1 MIKKGL
7 FFGSFDPIHNGH
19 IKIVDFFI
27 RKKILS
33 EITFVVTPQNPF
45 KTENKNYNFEKR
57 YEAVRIAIKNNPKIK
72 ISDIELKLTTP
83 NYTCDTLKFLRH
95 QNPEIEYIFLMGSDL
110 LMNFEKWKNY
120 RDILD
125 HHNLYIYPRNN
136 KESIPE
142 KFKLNKKINLFK
154 APMMEISSTII
165 REKYKKGESV
175 KHLVPSLVLKFI
187 EKNNLYEF

>member
-1 MIKKGL
+1 M
-7 FFGSFDPIHNGH
+7 H
-19 IKIVDFFI
+19 I
-27 RKKILS
+27 
-33 EITFVVTPQNPF
+33 
-45 KTENKNYNFEKR
+45 YN
-57 YEAVRIAIKNNPKIK
+57 
-72 ISDIELKLTTP
+72 
-83 NYTCDTLKFLRH
+83 
-95 QNPEIEYIFLMGSDL
+95 
-110 LMNFEKWKNY
+110 
-120 RDILD
+120 LD

-187 EKNNLYEF
+187 EKNNLYKF